1 MIFVTF
7 MAYGPLLRNA
17 QTPVKNYI
25 YDECPKLNPMITYE
39 WGVGQT
45 VDHRNLTQTR
55 IMKDVYTN
63 LVNKTSNMT
72 RNHLKDFSMKKTF
85 HTDLETLHLVHLGAL
100 HS

>member
-72 RNHLKDFSMKKTF
+72 RNHLKDVSM
-85 HTDLETLHLVHLGAL
+85 
-100 HS
+100 